1 MGQQMSV
8 EQQSTQTIRRAIF
21 PATFDPI
28 HYGHCDIA
36 RRAARL
42 FDELI
47 IAVYDRPLKRLLFT
61 AEERLDMART
71 ALIDIPNLKFEIYN
85 GLTVNFA
92 QKVGA
97 QVIVRGLR
105 VFSDFELEFR
115 MALANHRLAP
125 EIEVVCLITGEQYT
139 HLASSTV
146 REIAS
151 LGGDVS
157 SMVPAHVEKALLVR
171 FEKMGDDAPGA
182 VDMVSL
188 RD

>member
-1 MGQQMSV
+1 M
-8 EQQSTQTIRRAIF
+8 IRALF

-28 HYGHCDIA
+28 HFGHIDIA
-36 RRAARL
+36 HRASRL

-47 IAVYDRPLKRLLFT
+47 VAVYDRPLKNLLFSPET
-61 AEERLDMART
+61 RMRLVQETFKDEPKIQVT
-71 ALIDIPNLKFEIYN
+71 GYS
-85 GLTVNFA
+85 GLTVDYCHA
-92 QKVGA
+92 IGA

-105 VFSDFELEFR
+105 VFSDFEYEFR

-125 EIEVVCLITGEQYT
+125 DIEVVALITAEEHT
-139 HLASSTV
+139 FLSSTTV

-157 SMVPAHVEKALLVR
+157 SMVPPHVRKALENR
-171 FEKMGDDAPGA
+171 FQELGDGQQVVPTSS
-182 VDMVSL
+182 M